1 MTGICFP
8 CFHAARSFT
17 RSPTPPPMPPFTVQ
31 PTPNPN
37 SLKFT
42 TSGRP
47 FIEQGM
53 GAFASAAEAEGDPL
67 GDPLFAVPGVMN
79 VLVLPPFVT
88 VTKRPEADWNDVLP
102 AVERILTA
110 HLES

>member
-1 MTGICFP
+1 
-8 CFHAARSFT
+8 
-17 RSPTPPPMPPFTVQ
+17 MPPYTVQ

-37 SLKFT
+37 SLKFST
-42 TSGRP
+42 KGRP

-67 GDPLFAVPGVMN
+67 GAPIFAVPGVIN

-88 VTKRPEADWNDVLP
+88 VTKSPDADWNEVLP
-102 AVERILTA
+102 HVERILTT
-110 HLES
+110 HLEG

>member
-1 MTGICFP
+1 
-8 CFHAARSFT
+8 
-17 RSPTPPPMPPFTVQ
+17 MPPFTVQ

-42 TSGRP
+42 TTAGP

-53 GAFASAAEAEGDPL
+53 GAFDSAAEADGDPL
-67 GDPLFAVPGVMN
+67 GAPLFAVPGVIN

-88 VTKRPEADWNDVLP
+88 VTKRPDADWNDVLP
-102 AVERILTA
+102 RVEQILTA
-110 HLES
+110 HLGG

>member
-1 MTGICFP
+1 
-8 CFHAARSFT
+8 
-17 RSPTPPPMPPFTVQ
+17 MPPFTVQ

-42 TSGRP
+42 TTGRP

-53 GAFASAAEAEGDPL
+53 GAFASAAEADGDAL
-67 GDPLFAVPGVMN
+67 GAPLFAVAGVMN

-88 VTKRPEADWNDVLP
+88 VTKRPEADWNSVLP
-102 AVERILTA
+102 RVEKILTA
-110 HLES
+110 HLDG